1 MVLALL
7 WCGLSIKVGVAKMAA
22 GLDWAA
28 YLYLRSVRFL
38 SFSGRVLAVLSLAD
52 WRVYTI
58 LRMELDQNRWGCD
71 WIAGM
76 MPG

>member
-28 YLYLRSVRFL
+28 YLYLRYVRFL
-38 SFSGRVLAVLSLAD
+38 GFSGRVLSVLSLAD

-58 LRMELDQNRWGCD
+58 LRMELDQNR
-71 WIAGM
+71 
-76 MPG
+76 